1 MRDDLHEVTVT
12 QILKETAI
20 VFTGDHPPGDD
31 NVSGNNRNTV
41 LHNVI
46 DTNPLPPTLYSTDV

>member
-12 QILKETAI
+12 QILKKTAI

-31 NVSGNNRNTV
+31 NVSDNNREAQCF
-41 LHNVI
+41 I
-46 DTNPLPPTLYSTDV
+46 M